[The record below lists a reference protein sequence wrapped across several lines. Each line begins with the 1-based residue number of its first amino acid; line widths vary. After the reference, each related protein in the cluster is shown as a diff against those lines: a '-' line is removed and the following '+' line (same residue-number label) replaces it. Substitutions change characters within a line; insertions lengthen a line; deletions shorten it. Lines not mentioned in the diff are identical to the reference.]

1 MSKKYYDL
9 PSSKLVCEIDWRKG
23 GTLEQAKKVLG
34 DDIREIS
41 KSEFKRLGEMYAV
54 TDEEV

>member
-41 KSEFKRLGEMYAV
+41 KSEFKRLGEIYTGA
-54 TDEEV
+54 TNE

>member
-9 PSSKLVCEIDWRKG
+9 LSSRLVCEIDWKKG

-34 DDIREIS
+34 NDIREIS
-41 KSEFKRLGEMYAV
+41 KSEFKILGEIY
-54 TDEEV
+54 TGGSNE